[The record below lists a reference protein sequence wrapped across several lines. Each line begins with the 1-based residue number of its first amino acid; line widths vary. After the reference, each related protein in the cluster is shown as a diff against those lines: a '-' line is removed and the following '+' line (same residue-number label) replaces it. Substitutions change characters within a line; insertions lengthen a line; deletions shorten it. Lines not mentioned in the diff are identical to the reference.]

1 MAYDDQAEYRLPA
14 GARGTRLAGKVAVVT
29 GGGSDREFL
38 GIGAAISILF
48 AAQGAQVAILDLD
61 PERAQRT
68 LDRIAAFGGEAV
80 VVPADVTDTASCQQ
94 AVSSVVERYGRLDV
108 LVNNAAI
115 AGGGTVV
122 DIDEELWE
130 QTLRI
135 NLGGVMRMSRAAIPE
150 LRQAG
155 GGSIVHVSSIAGMR
169 GLGTAA
175 YAAAKGGVQALTADM
190 AYSHGL
196 EGIRVNCIVPGHLHT
211 PMGYQGSAETRQLR
225 RDSGLLDSEGDAWD
239 AAWAA
244 LFLGC
249 DESKWITAVLLPV
262 DAGTTA
268 TTHFAVS
275 RRLQSRASESA

>member
-1 MAYDDQAEYRLPA
+1 MAYDDTAVYQLPA
-14 GARGTRLAGKVAVVT
+14 NAQGSRLTGKVALVT

-48 AAQGAQVAILDLD
+48 AAQGAQVAVVDIAA
-61 PERAQRT
+61 ERAQRT
-68 LDRIAAFGGEAV
+68 LERITALGGDAMAV
-80 VVPADVTDTASCQQ
+80 EADVTDTGSCQR
-94 AVSSVVERYGRLDV
+94 AVAAIADRYGHVDV

-130 QTLRI
+130 QTLRV

-150 LRQAG
+150 LRRAG
-155 GGSIVHVSSIAGMR
+155 GGSIVHVSSIAGLR

-190 AYSHGL
+190 AYSHGP

-225 RDSGLLDSEGDAWD
+225 RDSGLLDAEGDAWD
-239 AAWAA
+239 AAFAA
-244 LFLGC
+244 LFLAC

-275 RRLQSRASESA
+275 RRLNSS